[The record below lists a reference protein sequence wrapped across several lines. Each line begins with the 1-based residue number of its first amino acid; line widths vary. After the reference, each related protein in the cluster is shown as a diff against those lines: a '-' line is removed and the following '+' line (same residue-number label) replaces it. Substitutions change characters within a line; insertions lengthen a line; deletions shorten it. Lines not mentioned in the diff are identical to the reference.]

1 MNLDHLN
8 PKLIESI
15 CLRLST
21 LEGSLKGLAALF
33 KQGANDSCFEADEL
47 FGLGQ
52 LLDGLSQE
60 SARLEDILSSGRDS
74 IARNEIL
81 EDE

>member
-8 PKLIESI
+8 PQLVEKI
-15 CLRLST
+15 CLRLSV

-33 KQGANDSCFEADEL
+33 KQGANDSSFEADEL

-52 LLDGLSQE
+52 LLAGLALE
-60 SARLEDILSSGRDS
+60 VARLEDILSCGQDS
-74 IARNEIL
+74 IAKSEIL
-81 EDE
+81 GDE